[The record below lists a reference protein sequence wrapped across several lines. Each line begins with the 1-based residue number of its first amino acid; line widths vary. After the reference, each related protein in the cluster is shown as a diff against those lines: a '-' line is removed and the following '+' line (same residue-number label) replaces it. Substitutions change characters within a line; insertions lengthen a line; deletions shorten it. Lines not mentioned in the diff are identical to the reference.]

1 MPRKFGQSE
10 NLGIPD
16 IAFLLLILFLP
27 LRFFGG
33 RTITS
38 VLHHIFMAFLQK
50 MFSSCMSCMTC
61 PRVSCALHVLGRL
74 PSSDRTQQCQILQM
88 IFWPS
93 LVCSCQSAALP
104 WPLSP
109 WAMASVALVGH
120 GTRRCR
126 PGNGKM
132 YSLRIT
138 QRVRP
143 DSLQFSRLV

>member
-1 MPRKFGQSE
+1 MWVHMSCSMDQVVVLALKDLLSLATFGWRVLMWMPRKFGQSE

-74 PSSDRTQQCQILQM
+74 PSSDEHSNVR
-88 IFWPS
+88 FYRWFSGP
-93 LVCSCQSAALP
+93 P
-104 WPLSP
+104 WCVPANQLHCRGRS
-109 WAMASVALVGH
+109 
-120 GTRRCR
+120 R
-126 PGNGKM
+126 PGPWHR
-132 YSLRIT
+132 LR
-138 QRVRP
+138 
-143 DSLQFSRLV
+143 